1 MPTNRKTKIEE
12 SETIMSKKVEA
23 RYWTY
28 KESKESKGIVCK
40 LCPHACFIEDNRIGF
55 CGVRENVNNTLF
67 ASSYGAVTS
76 LVLDPIEKKPLYHF
90 QRGNKIVSIG
100 GYGCNFRC
108 GFCQNHKIS
117 MEYKKA
123 NIDFMPPEMIIQ
135 FATAARS
142 NGNIGIAYTYNEPL
156 IGYEFIVDCATLA
169 KKNGL
174 KNVLVTNGY
183 INKGPLVELLPLVD
197 ALNIDIKAFNNRTY
211 DKFAG
216 TLEPVLETIQTAYRT
231 CHLELTTL
239 VVPGDNENDI
249 ENISRWIAKIDP
261 NIPFHLSRFFPR
273 HKYINAQQTPKEIMY
288 KAKETAERYLT
299 YVYLGN
305 M

>member
-1 MPTNRKTKIEE
+1 MTQ
-12 SETIMSKKVEA
+12 KVEA
-23 RYWTY
+23 RYWRTNP
-28 KESKESKGIVCK
+28 SKENKEGKEIICL
-40 LCPHACFIEDNRIGF
+40 LCPHTCLIEDNQFGF
-55 CGVRENVNNTLF
+55 CGVRENINGSLF

-76 LVLDPIEKKPLYHF
+76 LVPDPIEKKPLYHF
-90 QRGNKIVSIG
+90 QRGKKIVSIG

-123 NIDFMPPEMIIQ
+123 QIDFMPPEVIVQ
-135 FATAARS
+135 FATAAKKD
-142 NGNIGIAYTYNEPL
+142 NNIGIAYTYNEPL
-156 IGYEFIVDCATLA
+156 ISYEFIVDCATLA
-169 KKNGL
+169 KRSGL

-183 INKGPLVELLPLVD
+183 INKEPLRELLPLVD

-211 DKFAG
+211 NKFSGA
-216 TLEPVLETIQTAYRT
+216 LEPVLDTIQTAYRT
-231 CHLELTTL
+231 CHIELTTL

-249 ENISRWIAKIDP
+249 EQIARWIAQIDP

-273 HKYINAQQTPKEIMY
+273 YEYINAQQTSKETMY
-288 KAKETAERYLT
+288 RAKETAERFLT